1 MQSSVQNRRPGD
13 FLHAARLTPAQPVG
27 SLAGVWLLSTQSARR
42 LTAALMPAV
51 IASLLAGCGSS
62 HSSGTVADPASAVP
76 AAAPLYAGAIVRPG
90 EPLKGAARSAG
101 SALTHQA
108 DPYLKLLGALQTP
121 GSGTL
126 DYKTEVAPWLGEQ
139 AGIFLAAV
147 DASAEARLGRLLSLL
162 VQGQSGGSS
171 GPSAFPFAA
180 RGAQGAIVLDTSD
193 VAKARSFLEAQARR
207 AGSHAASYRGVSYL
221 LTAGGTAFG
230 IVDRFAV
237 IGSESGLRG
246 VVDTTLGAPSLERS
260 AAYAKLL
267 GSAPHGVLAHLYAN
281 SGSLLSA
288 TRGAR
293 ANGLSAVLAPL
304 TGAGPVNVS
313 LIPSSSSFALDAD
326 ALPPSTPGA
335 HGGLFATSAEGAQ
348 AFGELPG
355 DSWLGVGVG
364 DAGATLPSVVGSVQA
379 LVSFVGSLASG
390 SAEAQRSSGL
400 STGGLLKGLLLPL
413 SALTSSSEAARSFH
427 LWAGT
432 AGLFAS
438 GNGLLE
444 LKGASVINS
453 KSPALSRAAV
463 AQLGAALRTS
473 GASVQATSIAGTDAA
488 VSAKVT
494 GLPVVLDIANGR
506 AANGQTK
513 FVIGLGEASVTA
525 VLSPSSALSGAAST
539 AAAASTLGEG
549 IQPSVLV
556 DFPTLLTLLEGV
568 GLNEDPTIS
577 ALLPYLRS
585 LTTLS
590 GGGKPLGNG
599 IERFRLVL
607 GLRPGG

>member
-1 MQSSVQNRRPGD
+1 
-13 FLHAARLTPAQPVG
+13 
-27 SLAGVWLLSTQSARR
+27 VWLLSTQSARR

-90 EPLKGAARSAG
+90 EPLKGTARSAG

-108 DPYLKLLGALQTP
+108 DPYLNLLGALQTP
-121 GSGTL
+121 GSGKL

-147 DASAEARLGRLLSLL
+147 DASAEARLGQLLFLL
-162 VQGQSGGSS
+162 AQGRSGGSS
-171 GPSAFPFAA
+171 GSSAFPFAA
-180 RGAQGAIVLDTSD
+180 GGAQGAIVLDTSN
-193 VAKARSFLEAQARR
+193 VAKARSFLETQAKR
-207 AGSHAASYRGVSYL
+207 AGAHAASYRGVSYL
-221 LTAGGTAFG
+221 LTAAGTAFG

-237 IGSESGLRG
+237 IGSESGLRS

-267 GSAPHGVLAHLYAN
+267 GSAPHGALAHLYAN
-281 SGSLLSA
+281 TGSLLSA

-293 ANGLSAVLAPL
+293 AKGLSAVLSPL
-304 TGAGPVNVS
+304 SGAGPVNVS

-326 ALPPSTPGA
+326 ALPAGTPGA
-335 HGGLFATSAEGAQ
+335 SGGLFASSAEGAQ

-355 DSWLGVGVG
+355 DSWLGLGVG
-364 DAGATLPSVVGSVQA
+364 DAGATLPSVVGGVQA
-379 LVSFVGSLASG
+379 LASFVGSLASG

-400 STGGLLKGLLLPL
+400 SASGLLNGLLLPL
-413 SALTSSSEAARSFH
+413 SALTSSSEAARSFRA
-427 LWAGT
+427 WAGT

-438 GNGLLE
+438 GSGLLE

-463 AQLGAALRTS
+463 AQLGAALRRS
-473 GASVQATSIAGTDAA
+473 GASVQATSIPGTDAA
-488 VSAKVT
+488 VSAKVA

-506 AANGQTK
+506 AANGRTK

-525 VLSPSSALSGAAST
+525 ALSPSSPLSGAAST
-539 AAAASTLGEG
+539 SAAATTLGEG
-549 IQPSVLV
+549 IQPSVVV
-556 DFPTLLTLLEGV
+556 DFPTLLVLLEGV

-607 GLRPGG
+607 ELRSGG

>member
-1 MQSSVQNRRPGD
+1 
-13 FLHAARLTPAQPVG
+13 
-27 SLAGVWLLSTQSARR
+27 
-42 LTAALMPAV
+42 MPAV

-108 DPYLKLLGALQTP
+108 DPYLNLLGALQTP
-121 GSGTL
+121 GSGKL

-147 DASAEARLGRLLSLL
+147 DPSAEARLGQLLSLL
-162 VQGQSGGSS
+162 VQGGLRGSS
-171 GPSAFPFAA
+171 GSSAFPFATH
-180 RGAQGAIVLDTSD
+180 GAQGAIVLDTSD
-193 VAKARSFLEAQARR
+193 VAKARSFLEEQAKR
-207 AGSHAASYRGVSYL
+207 AGAHAAAYRGVSYL
-221 LTAGGTAFG
+221 LSAGGTAFG

-237 IGSESGLRG
+237 IGSESGLRS
-246 VVDTTLGAPSLERS
+246 VVDTTLGAPSLEHS

-267 GSAPHGVLAHLYAN
+267 GSAPHGVLAHLYTN

-293 ANGLSAVLAPL
+293 ANGLSAVLSPL
-304 TGAGPVNVS
+304 SGAGPVNVS
-313 LIPSSSSFALDAD
+313 LIPSNSSFALDAD

-335 HGGLFATSAEGAQ
+335 HGGLFA
-348 AFGELPG
+348 
-355 DSWLGVGVG
+355 
-364 DAGATLPSVVGSVQA
+364 
-379 LVSFVGSLASG
+379 SG
-390 SAEAQRSSGL
+390 S
-400 STGGLLKGLLLPL
+400 
-413 SALTSSSEAARSFH
+413 
-427 LWAGT
+427 
-432 AGLFAS
+432 
-438 GNGLLE
+438 GLLE

-463 AQLGAALRTS
+463 AQVGAALRRS
-473 GASVQATSIAGTDAA
+473 GASVQATTIPGTDAA
-488 VSAKVT
+488 VSVHVA
-494 GLPVVLDIANGR
+494 GLPVALIIANGAGAPPL
-506 AANGQTK
+506 AANGQAK
-513 FVIGLGEASVTA
+513 FVIGLGEPSVRA
-525 VLSPSSALSGAAST
+525 VLSPPSQLSGAAST

-585 LTTLS
+585 LTTLN

>member
-1 MQSSVQNRRPGD
+1 VS
-13 FLHAARLTPAQPVG
+13 
-27 SLAGVWLLSTQSARR
+27 LLSTQSARR
-42 LTAALMPAV
+42 PSAALMPAV

-108 DPYLKLLGALQTP
+108 DPYLNLLGALQTP
-121 GSGTL
+121 GSGKL

-147 DASAEARLGRLLSLL
+147 DASAEARLGQLLSLL
-162 VQGQSGGSS
+162 VRGQSGASGS
-171 GPSAFPFAA
+171 SAFPFAA
-180 RGAQGAIVLDTSD
+180 GGAQGAIVLDTSD
-193 VAKARSFLEAQARR
+193 VARARSFLEAQAKR
-207 AGSHAASYRGVSYL
+207 AGAHAASYRGVSYL

-237 IGSESGLRG
+237 IGSESGLRS

-260 AAYAKLL
+260 AAYARLL

-293 ANGLSAVLAPL
+293 ANGLSAVLSPL
-304 TGAGPVNVS
+304 SGAGPVNVS

-335 HGGLFATSAEGAQ
+335 HGGLFAASAEGAQ

-355 DSWLGVGVG
+355 DSWLGLGVG

-390 SAEAQRSSGL
+390 SAETQRSSGL
-400 STGGLLKGLLLPL
+400 SASGLLKGLLLPL
-413 SALTSSSEAARSFH
+413 SALTSSSEAARSFPA
-427 LWAGT
+427 WAGT

-463 AQLGAALRTS
+463 AQLGVALRRS
-473 GASVQATSIAGTDAA
+473 GASVQATSIPGTDAA
-488 VSAKVT
+488 VSAKVA

-513 FVIGLGEASVTA
+513 FVVGLGEASVTA
-525 VLSPSSALSGAAST
+525 VLSPSSALSGGAST

-549 IQPSVLV
+549 IKPSVLV

-599 IERFRLVL
+599 VERFRLVL

>member
-1 MQSSVQNRRPGD
+1 VR
-13 FLHAARLTPAQPVG
+13 
-27 SLAGVWLLSTQSARR
+27 LLSTQSVRR
-42 LTAALMPAV
+42 LSAALMPAV

-62 HSSGTVADPASAVP
+62 HTSGTVADPASAVP

-121 GSGTL
+121 GSGKL

-147 DASAEARLGRLLSLL
+147 DASAEARLGQLLSLL
-162 VQGQSGGSS
+162 AQGQSGGSTGS
-171 GPSAFPFAA
+171 SAFPFAA
-180 RGAQGAIVLDTSD
+180 GGAQGAIVLDTSD
-193 VAKARSFLEAQARR
+193 VAKARSFLDEQAKR
-207 AGSHAASYRGVSYL
+207 AGAHAASYRGVSYL
-221 LTAGGTAFG
+221 LTTDGTAFG

-237 IGSESGLRG
+237 IGSESGLRS
-246 VVDTTLGAPSLERS
+246 VVDTTLGAPSLQRS

-267 GSAPHGVLAHLYAN
+267 GSAPSGVLAHLYAN

-293 ANGLSAVLAPL
+293 ANGLSAVLSPL
-304 TGAGPVNVS
+304 SGAGPVNVS
-313 LIPSSSSFALDAD
+313 LIPSKSSFAVDAD
-326 ALPPSTPGA
+326 ALPPSTRGA
-335 HGGLFATSAEGAQ
+335 HGGLFASAGEGAQ
-348 AFGELPG
+348 AYGELPPN
-355 DSWLGVGVG
+355 SWLGLGVG
-364 DAGATLPSVVGSVQA
+364 DAGATLPSVVHSVQA
-379 LVSFVGSLASG
+379 LVSFVGSLAG
-390 SAEAQRSSGL
+390 ASAEARGSSGL
-400 STGGLLKGLLLPL
+400 SASGLLKGLLLPL
-413 SALTSSSEAARSFH
+413 SALTSGSEVARSFH
-427 LWAGT
+427 AWAGT

-438 GNGLLE
+438 GSGLLE
-444 LKGASVINS
+444 LRGASVINS
-453 KSPALSRAAV
+453 RSPALSRAAV
-463 AQLGAALRTS
+463 AQLGTALRKS
-473 GASVQATSIAGTDAA
+473 GASVQATSIPGTDAA
-488 VSAKVT
+488 VSANVA
-494 GLPVVLDIANGR
+494 GLPVALVIANGR

-513 FVIGLGEASVTA
+513 FVIGLGEPSVTA
-525 VLSPSSALSGAAST
+525 ALSPSSPLSGAASTAST

-556 DFPTLLTLLEGV
+556 DFPTLLTLLEGA
-568 GLNEDPTIS
+568 GLSEDPTIS

-599 IERFRLVL
+599 VERFRFVV
-607 GLRPGG
+607 GLRSGG

>member
-1 MQSSVQNRRPGD
+1 VR
-13 FLHAARLTPAQPVG
+13 
-27 SLAGVWLLSTQSARR
+27 LLSTQSARR

-51 IASLLAGCGSS
+51 IAWLLAGCGSS
-62 HSSGTVADPASAVP
+62 HSSGTVADPASATP

-90 EPLKGAARSAG
+90 EPLKGSARSAG
-101 SALTHQA
+101 TAFTHQA
-108 DPYLKLLGALQTP
+108 DPYLSLLGALQTP
-121 GSGTL
+121 GSGKL

-139 AGIFLAAV
+139 AGIFLAAL
-147 DASAEARLGRLLSLL
+147 DAAAEARLGQLLALL
-162 VQGQSGGSS
+162 AQGRSGGSS
-171 GPSAFPFAA
+171 GSSAFPFTA

-193 VAKARSFLEAQARR
+193 VAKARSFLEAQAKR
-207 AGSHAASYRGVSYL
+207 AGAHAASYRGVSYL
-221 LTAGGTAFG
+221 LSADGTAFG

-237 IGSESGLRG
+237 IGSESGLRS
-246 VVDTTLGAPSLERS
+246 VVDTTLGAPSLEHA

-267 GSAPHGVLAHLYAN
+267 GSAPSGVLAHLYAN

-288 TRGAR
+288 AHGAG
-293 ANGLSAVLAPL
+293 ANGLSTVLSPL
-304 TGAGPVNVS
+304 SGAGPVNVS
-313 LIPSSSSFALDAD
+313 LMPSSSSFAIDAD
-326 ALPPSTPGA
+326 ALPANASGA
-335 HGGLFATSAEGAQ
+335 HGGLLASAAEGAQ

-355 DSWLGVGVG
+355 DSWLGLGVG

-379 LVSFVGSLASG
+379 LASFVGSLASG
-390 SAEAQRSSGL
+390 SAEAPRSSSL
-400 STGGLLKGLLLPL
+400 SASGLLKGLLLPL
-413 SALTSSSEAARSFH
+413 SALTSSSEAVRSFH
-427 LWAGT
+427 VWAGT

-438 GNGLLE
+438 GSGLLE

-453 KSPALSRAAV
+453 KSPTLSRAAV
-463 AQLGAALRTS
+463 AQLGAALRKS
-473 GASVQATSIAGTDAA
+473 GASVQATSIPGTDAA
-488 VSAKVT
+488 VSAKVA

-525 VLSPSSALSGAAST
+525 ALSPSSPLSGAAST
-539 AAAASTLGEG
+539 SAAASTLGGG

-585 LTTLS
+585 LTTLN

-607 GLRPGG
+607 GLRSGG